1 LTLFAGNNNFYDDVD
16 VKKALSCER
25 ALRDFVKTKY
35 AALAESI
42 ASSEDLSKDD
52 EAKLTAAIQDFKKTG
67 SY

>member
-1 LTLFAGNNNFYDDVD
+1 M
-16 VKKALSCER
+16 KKALSFER
-25 ALRDFVKTKY
+25 ALRDFIKTKY

-42 ASSEDLSKDD
+42 ESSKDLSKDD